1 MSDIVKKIMVRAIKV
16 RIKGGEVLEDIL
28 KSYPGLTA
36 AEKKELKKEFE

>member
-1 MSDIVKKIMVRAIKV
+1 MSNVVKKIMVRAIKV

-36 AEKKELKKEFE
+36 TEKKELKTEF